1 MARRPAKGLGDA
13 QDGEGQSGMK
23 TAIERLA
30 RGMAVLG
37 GVVMVALVLLTCVSV
52 LGRGLNSMGHSGWL
66 TSLAQGFA
74 DWLIASGV
82 GPVTGDFELVE
93 AGIAFS
99 IFAFLPICQLYA
111 GHATV
116 DVFTSRM
123 SDKANAW
130 LIAFWDVVL
139 TLVIWLITWRLFA
152 GLLDKLGNGETS
164 FLLQFPVW
172 WAYAASFVAALV
184 ASVTA
189 LYCSVGRV
197 TYAATGRSILPA
209 SGADAA

>member
-1 MARRPAKGLGDA
+1 MQRRPAKRLGGA

-30 RGMAVLG
+30 RAMAILG
-37 GVVMVALVLLTCVSV
+37 GIVMVALVLLTCVSV
-52 LGRGLNSMGHSGWL
+52 FGRGLNSMGHSGWL
-66 TSLAQGFA
+66 TSLSQSFA
-74 DWLIASGV
+74 DGLIASGV

-116 DVFTSRM
+116 DVFTSRL
-123 SDKANAW
+123 SGKANAW

-139 TLVIWLITWRLFA
+139 TLVIWLITWRLCA
-152 GLLDKLGNGETS
+152 GLLDKMGNGETT
-164 FLLQFPVW
+164 FLLQFPIW
-172 WAYAASFVAALV
+172 WAYGASFVAAAV

-197 TYAATGRSILPA
+197 SYAATGRTILPE
-209 SGADAA
+209 SGADAT

>member
-1 MARRPAKGLGDA
+1 
-13 QDGEGQSGMK
+13 MK

-30 RGMAVLG
+30 RGIAVLG
-37 GVVMVALVLLTCVSV
+37 GIVMVTLILLTFVSV
-52 LGRGLNSMGHSGWL
+52 LGRGLNSIGHSEWL
-66 TSLAQGFA
+66 TGISQSLAEG
-74 DWLIASGV
+74 LIATGV

-116 DVFTSRM
+116 DVFTSRL
-123 SDKANAW
+123 SDKVNAW
-130 LIAFWDVVL
+130 FIAFWDVVL
-139 TLVIWLITWRLFA
+139 SLVIWMITWRLCA
-152 GLLDKLGNGETS
+152 GLLDKMGNGETS

-172 WAYAASFVAALV
+172 WAYAASFAAALV

>member
-1 MARRPAKGLGDA
+1 MPRRPGGGLGGA
-13 QDGEGQSGMK
+13 QNGEGQSGMK

-66 TSLAQGFA
+66 IALAQGFA

-123 SDKANAW
+123 SDKVNAW
-130 LIAFWDVVL
+130 LIAFWDMIL

-164 FLLQFPVW
+164 FLLQFPIW
-172 WAYAASFVAALV
+172 WAYAASFLAALV

-189 LYCSVGRV
+189 LYCVIGRV
-197 TYAATGRSILPA
+197 TYAATGRTILPA

>member
-1 MARRPAKGLGDA
+1 MPRRPGGGLGGA
-13 QDGEGQSGMK
+13 QNGEGQSGMK

-52 LGRGLNSMGHSGWL
+52 LGRGLTSMGHSGWL
-66 TSLAQGFA
+66 IALAQGFA

-123 SDKANAW
+123 SDKVNAW
-130 LIAFWDVVL
+130 LIAFWDMIL

-164 FLLQFPVW
+164 FLLQFPIW
-172 WAYAASFVAALV
+172 WAYAASFLAALV

-189 LYCSVGRV
+189 LYCVIGRV
-197 TYAATGRSILPA
+197 TYAATGRTILPA

>member
-1 MARRPAKGLGDA
+1 MPRRPGGGLGGA
-13 QDGEGQSGMK
+13 QNGEGQSGMK

-66 TSLAQGFA
+66 IALAQGFA

-130 LIAFWDVVL
+130 LIAFWDMIL

-164 FLLQFPVW
+164 FLLQFPIW
-172 WAYAASFVAALV
+172 WAYAASFLAALV

-189 LYCSVGRV
+189 LYCVIGRV
-197 TYAATGRSILPA
+197 TYAATGRTILPV

>member
-1 MARRPAKGLGDA
+1 VPRRPGGGLGGA
-13 QDGEGQSGMK
+13 QNGGGQSGMK

-66 TSLAQGFA
+66 IALAQGFA

-123 SDKANAW
+123 SDKVNAW
-130 LIAFWDVVL
+130 LIAFWDMIL

-164 FLLQFPVW
+164 FLLQFPIW
-172 WAYAASFVAALV
+172 WAYAASFLAALV

-189 LYCSVGRV
+189 LYCVIGRV
-197 TYAATGRSILPA
+197 TYAATGRTILPA